1 MTFEIGA
8 DSVPYIAVFLALMWF
23 GVGYNALI
31 GLAERRHYL
40 DGFTSL
46 AVALGV
52 LITLAGVAIL
62 SWQAA
67 LIALACFTASG
78 LPMIVGSIARYI
90 RARARETEAI
100 RHGEEGL

>member
-1 MTFEIGA
+1 MTFQIGA
-8 DSVPYIAVFLALMWF
+8 DSGPYVAVFLALVLF

-31 GLAERRHYL
+31 GYLERRHYI

-46 AVALGV
+46 AVALGA
-52 LITLAGVAIL
+52 LITLTGVAIL

-67 LIALACFTASG
+67 LIAMACFTASG
-78 LPMIVGSIARYI
+78 LPMIVGSIVRYI

-100 RHGEEGL
+100 RHGEGEL